1 MNKEAINQ
9 RFTNAVNFLLDS
21 GKALSKGQISEK
33 LSFKRS
39 TFSELLNNRSNVSA
53 ETIAVFCD
61 EYGVN
66 SDWLLT
72 GKGDMF
78 KKDGLV
84 QQAHNNISSTITQ
97 QQTINNTE
105 DCQQLKEEN
114 KRLVQENS
122 SLKDKIIQLMEE
134 KMRK

>member
-84 QQAHNNISSTITQ
+84 QQAHNNVSSTITQ

-134 KMRK
+134 KMSK

>member
-1 MNKEAINQ
+1 MREFSIIKKNILYFIDNQ
-9 RFTNAVNFLLDS
+9 SISKYELYQKTGISNGVLSQKGGMSEENTIKFLS
-21 GKALSKGQISEK
+21 YY
-33 LSFKRS
+33 
-39 TFSELLNNRSNVSA
+39 TNVSA
-53 ETIAVFCD
+53 
-61 EYGVN
+61 
-66 SDWLLT
+66 DWLLT

-78 KKDGLV
+78 KKVGLV

-122 SLKDKIIQLMEE
+122 GLKDKIIQLMEE

>member
-9 RFTNAVNFLLDS
+9 RFTNAVNCLLES

-84 QQAHNNISSTITQ
+84 QQAHNNVSSTITQ

-134 KMRK
+134 KMSK

>member
-1 MNKEAINQ
+1 MHKEAINQ

-84 QQAHNNISSTITQ
+84 QQAHNNVSSTITQ

-134 KMRK
+134 KISK

>member
-66 SDWLLT
+66 SDSLLT

-84 QQAHNNISSTITQ
+84 QQAHNNVSSTITQ

-134 KMRK
+134 KMSK

>member
-84 QQAHNNISSTITQ
+84 QQAHNNVSSTITQ

>member
-21 GKALSKGQISEK
+21 GKALSKGQISER

-78 KKDGLV
+78 KKEGLV

-97 QQTINNTE
+97 QQTINNTD

>member
-78 KKDGLV
+78 KKEGLV
-84 QQAHNNISSTITQ
+84 QQAHNNVSSTITQ

>member
-9 RFTNAVNFLLDS
+9 RFTNALNFLLDS

-84 QQAHNNISSTITQ
+84 QQAHNNVSSTITQ

-134 KMRK
+134 KMSK

>member
-72 GKGDMF
+72 GKGNMF
-78 KKDGLV
+78 KKDGLL
-84 QQAHNNISSTITQ
+84 QQEHNNVSSTITQ

-134 KMRK
+134 KMSK

>member
-84 QQAHNNISSTITQ
+84 QKAHNNVSSTITQ

-134 KMRK
+134 KISK

>member
-72 GKGDMF
+72 GKGEML
-78 KKDGLV
+78 KKEGLV

-97 QQTINNTE
+97 HQTIHAPE
-105 DCQQLKEEN
+105 DYETLKQEN
-114 KRLVQENS
+114 KRLTQENS
-122 SLKDKIIQLMEE
+122 GLKDKIIQLMEE
-134 KMRK
+134 KMSK

>member
-78 KKDGLV
+78 KKEGLV
-84 QQAHNNISSTITQ
+84 QQAHNYVSSTITQ

>member
-84 QQAHNNISSTITQ
+84 QQAHNNVSSTITQ

-134 KMRK
+134 KISK

>member
-1 MNKEAINQ
+1 MREFSIIKKNILYFIDNQ
-9 RFTNAVNFLLDS
+9 SISKYELYQKTGISNGVLSQKGGMSEENTIKFLS
-21 GKALSKGQISEK
+21 YY
-33 LSFKRS
+33 
-39 TFSELLNNRSNVSA
+39 TNVSA
-53 ETIAVFCD
+53 
-61 EYGVN
+61 
-66 SDWLLT
+66 DWLLT

-84 QQAHNNISSTITQ
+84 QQAHNNVSSTITQ

-134 KMRK
+134 KIKN

>member
-9 RFTNAVNFLLDS
+9 RFTNAVKFLLDS

-84 QQAHNNISSTITQ
+84 QQAHNNVSSTITQ

-134 KMRK
+134 KMSK

>member
-1 MNKEAINQ
+1 MREFSIIKKNILYFIDNQ
-9 RFTNAVNFLLDS
+9 SISKYELYQKTGISNGVLSQKGGMSEENTIKFLS
-21 GKALSKGQISEK
+21 YY
-33 LSFKRS
+33 
-39 TFSELLNNRSNVSA
+39 TNVSA
-53 ETIAVFCD
+53 
-61 EYGVN
+61 
-66 SDWLLT
+66 DWLLT

-78 KKDGLV
+78 KKEGLV
-84 QQAHNNISSTITQ
+84 QQAHNNVSSTITQ

-134 KMRK
+134 KISK

>member
-78 KKDGLV
+78 KKEGLV
-84 QQAHNNISSTITQ
+84 QQAHNNVSSTITQ

-105 DCQQLKEEN
+105 DCQQLKE
-114 KRLVQENS
+114 
-122 SLKDKIIQLMEE
+122 
-134 KMRK
+134 

>member
-78 KKDGLV
+78 KKEGLV
-84 QQAHNNISSTITQ
+84 QQAHNNVSSTITQ

-134 KMRK
+134 KMRN

>member
-1 MNKEAINQ
+1 MREFSIIKKNILYFIDNQ
-9 RFTNAVNFLLDS
+9 SISKYELYQKTGISNGVLSQKGGMSEENTIKFLS
-21 GKALSKGQISEK
+21 YY
-33 LSFKRS
+33 
-39 TFSELLNNRSNVSA
+39 TNVSA
-53 ETIAVFCD
+53 
-61 EYGVN
+61 
-66 SDWLLT
+66 DWLLT
-72 GKGDMF
+72 GKGEMF
-78 KKDGLV
+78 KKEGPV

-134 KMRK
+134 KMSK